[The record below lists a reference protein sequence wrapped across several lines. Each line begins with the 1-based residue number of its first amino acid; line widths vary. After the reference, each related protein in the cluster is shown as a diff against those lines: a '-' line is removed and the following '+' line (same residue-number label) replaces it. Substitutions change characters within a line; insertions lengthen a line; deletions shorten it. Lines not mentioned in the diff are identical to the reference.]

1 MVSIET
7 KDSKSYL
14 SKATVCA
21 SKNKFFFGGVTW
33 KTTISHKVREYS
45 CRSQCKEGHSYQG
58 SANKNQE
65 ALLSRRVSHHV
76 GNKYLACL
84 VCMCLFV

>member
-21 SKNKFFFGGVTW
+21 SKNKPFFFGGVTW
-33 KTTISHKVREYS
+33 KTTISHKVREYLLQVPNA
-45 CRSQCKEGHSYQG
+45 RKGTPTKVVPTKTRRLSYQG
-58 SANKNQE
+58 GSPI
-65 ALLSRRVSHHV
+65 
-76 GNKYLACL
+76 
-84 VCMCLFV
+84 M